1 MGAKMFTNDDLLQS
15 LLAVNEPLS
24 HTVNYEHFSAQL
36 LSEGVVLIE
45 PRQAGDSDIVLS
57 SGIHGNETAPI
68 ELCNQLLQQI
78 FTGELLPK
86 QRLLFIF
93 GNPPAM
99 RQTTRFVDENLNRLF
114 CGSHQQ
120 GEQNLERQRAAE
132 LEQAL
137 VRFFHDAGRQRIH
150 WDLHTA
156 IRSSKHE
163 KFAVCPYQ
171 PQRGYQQHTLA
182 PLAAAGIEA
191 FLFNHAPAFTFSYHS
206 SHTFGAD
213 AFTVE
218 LGKVALFGDNDLSR
232 LSALERV
239 LRALIEQQP
248 LAACDAL
255 TQAKFYQVKRV
266 ITRED
271 EEFSFTFPDD
281 TANFTSFTAGDAIAK
296 NGNKTVFCDVTGE
309 AVVFP
314 NAKVAVGQRAALC
327 VVPATLNDVCM

>member
-1 MGAKMFTNDDLLQS
+1 MGAKMFSNDDLLQS
-15 LLAVNEPLS
+15 LLAAATPLS
-24 HTVNYEHFSAQL
+24 DHVTHEHFSAQL
-36 LSEGVVLIE
+36 LAEGILLIE
-45 PRQAGDSDIVLS
+45 PQQAGDTDIVLS
-57 SGIHGNETAPI
+57 CGIHGNETAPI
-68 ELCNQLLQQI
+68 ELCNKLLQQI
-78 FTGELLPK
+78 FTGELQPK

-99 RQTTRFVDENLNRLF
+99 RQATRFVDENLNRLF

-137 VRFFHDAGRQRIH
+137 VTFFNDASRQRIH

-171 PQRGYQQHTLA
+171 PQRGYQRQTLA

-191 FLFNHAPAFTFSYHS
+191 FLFNRAPAFTFSYHS

-218 LGKVALFGDNDLSR
+218 LGKVAPFGDNDLSR
-232 LSALERV
+232 LSALEQV

-248 LAACDAL
+248 LATDNTLA
-255 TQAKFYQVKRV
+255 QAKFYQVKRV
-266 ITRED
+266 ITRD
-271 EEFSFTFPDD
+271 ETEFSFTFPDD

-314 NAKVAVGQRAALC
+314 NAKVAIGQRAALC
-327 VVPATLNDVCM
+327 VVSVALNDVCM

>member
-1 MGAKMFTNDDLLQS
+1 MGAKMFPNDDFLQS
-15 LLAVNEPLS
+15 LLTGEPPLCD
-24 HTVNYEHFSAQL
+24 TVTHEHFSAQL
-36 LSEGVVLIE
+36 LAEGILLIE
-45 PRQAGDSDIVLS
+45 PHQAGEQDIVLS
-57 SGIHGNETAPI
+57 CGIHGNETAPI

-78 FTGELLPK
+78 FAGTLVPK

-99 RQTTRFVDENLNRLF
+99 RQATRFVDENLNRLF

-120 GEQNLERQRAAE
+120 AEANLERSRAAE

-137 VRFFHDAGRQRIH
+137 VSFFRDATRSRLH

-156 IRSSKHE
+156 IRGSIHE

-171 PQRGYQQHTLA
+171 PQRGYRADTLA
-182 PLAAAGIEA
+182 LLACAGIEA

-206 SHTFGAD
+206 SYTFGAD

-218 LGKVALFGDNDLSR
+218 LGKVAPFGENDLSR

-239 LRALIEQQP
+239 LRALITQQP
-248 LAACDAL
+248 LASDDAL
-255 TQAKFYQVKRV
+255 AEVKFYQVKRV
-266 ITRED
+266 ITREQP
-271 EEFSFTFPDD
+271 EFSFAFSDD
-281 TANFTSFTAGDAIAK
+281 TANFTTFTQGDVIAK
-296 NGNKTVFCDVTGE
+296 NGDKTIFCDVTGE

-314 NAKVAVGQRAALC
+314 NAKVAIGQRAALC
-327 VVPATLNDVCM
+327 VVPVTLKDVCM